1 METQIETPTT
11 VPVDIQDVLL
21 MRDVL
26 SYQKEYFRLK
36 AKAAKTRKPD
46 DFQEASNQ
54 LDICKHMEATLQ
66 IRLKE
71 IMSHKNFKA
80 NGKAESTH

>member
-1 METQIETPTT
+1 METKIETPAI
-11 VPVDIQDVLL
+11 VPVDIQDILL

-26 SYQKEYFRLK
+26 DYQKQYFRLK
-36 AKAAKTRKPD
+36 AKAAKTKKPE

-71 IMSHKNFKA
+71 IMSHQNFKA
-80 NGKAESTH
+80 DGKAEPTH

>member
-1 METQIETPTT
+1 MQATIETPTT

-26 SYQKEYFRLK
+26 DYQKDYFRMK
-36 AKAAKTRKPD
+36 AKAAKSKKPEH
-46 DFQEASNQ
+46 FQEASNQ

-66 IRLKE
+66 VKLQDIISNSNIK
-71 IMSHKNFKA
+71 K
-80 NGKAESTH
+80 